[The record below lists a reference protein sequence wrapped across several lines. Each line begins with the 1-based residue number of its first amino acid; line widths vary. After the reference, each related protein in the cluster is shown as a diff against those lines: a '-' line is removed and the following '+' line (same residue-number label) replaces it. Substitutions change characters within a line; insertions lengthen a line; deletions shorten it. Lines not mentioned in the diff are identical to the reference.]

1 MKQMAD
7 SRRAGARTRADA
19 GASVPAIA
27 LDLSDLFHHIGRG
40 PVTGITRVAI
50 AYLEHCLTLE
60 RPVFGF
66 VRHAG
71 YALVL
76 DRTAMALFA
85 REMTGRRHWQRP
97 GLRDRL
103 RPGLLPE
110 QRRALSALR
119 NHALASSGL
128 RSTSRLIRRFLPAG
142 SVVLLIGL
150 ANIHRSAMA
159 EFAANGLAPVVM
171 IHDTIPLDFPQ
182 YVVKGGYGWFE
193 ERLRNVGAR
202 AALVLYNSAQTEQDA
217 KAHFARLGRVP
228 PGVVAHLG
236 VPYLCPAPQE
246 LPAGFDRSSPYF
258 VVLGTIEG
266 RKNHALLLDLWENMA
281 RADAKPLPR
290 LLIVGTRGWSNADFF
305 RRLDASPLAGTVV
318 KEMPG
323 LSDGAVAA
331 LIAGAR
337 GLLFPSHAEGYG
349 LPAIEAA
356 ALGTPVVANDLP
368 VFREFL
374 GDYAILIPVNEPG
387 RWQRAIEALAQGGRQ
402 GKEPPPLPSWEAHF
416 ATVFAAIDAL
426 YSPEARQ

>member
-1 MKQMAD
+1 MKNMAD
-7 SRRAGARTRADA
+7 VGHTGIDSGAHF
-19 GASVPAIA
+19 PAIV
-27 LDLSDLFHHIGRG
+27 LDLSDLFYHIGRG
-40 PVTGITRVAI
+40 PFTGITRVAF
-50 AYLEHCLTLE
+50 AYLEHCLTLD
-60 RPVFGF
+60 RTILGF

-71 YALVL
+71 LALLL
-76 DRTAMALFA
+76 DRKGMAWFA
-85 REMTGRRHWQRP
+85 RELTDAGHWQRP
-97 GLRDRL
+97 NLRDRL
-103 RPGLLPE
+103 RPGLLPP

-119 NHALASSGL
+119 HHAIASNGL
-128 RSTSRLIRRFLPAG
+128 RSTARMIRRFVPAG
-142 SVVLLIGL
+142 SVVLLTGL

-159 EFAANGLAPVVM
+159 EFNANALAPVVM

-182 YVVKGGYGWFE
+182 YVVKGGYDRFE
-193 ERLRNVGAR
+193 DQLRSVGAR
-202 AALVLYNSAQTEQDA
+202 AALVLYNSSQTERDA

-228 PGVVAHLG
+228 PGIVAHLG
-236 VPYLCPAPQE
+236 VPVLRPSPQE

-266 RKNHALLLDLWENMA
+266 RKNHAFLLDLWENMA
-281 RADAKPLPR
+281 RANARPLPR
-290 LLIVGTRGWSNADFF
+290 LLMVGTRGWSNAEFF

-318 KEMPG
+318 KELSG

-331 LIAGAR
+331 LVAGAR

-374 GDYAILIPVNEPG
+374 GDYPILVPVSQPD

-402 GKEPPPLPSWEAHF
+402 GKQPPPLPCWEAHF
-416 ATVFAAIDAL
+416 ETVFAAIDSL
-426 YSPEARQ
+426 YSPEARR